1 LKAKVICGAANNQ
14 LEDPIEDD
22 KRIHEKRILYIPDFL
37 TNRMGIV
44 NCADESAGYVTNDPL
59 IERHLSKDWEFSIHQ
74 MTLNV
79 LNKSKET
86 GESTGAMAVEMAE
99 KLSRENHPI
108 FGHRGQLIIDSLVK
122 EGWEKF

>member
-1 LKAKVICGAANNQ
+1 
-14 LEDPIEDD
+14 
-22 KRIHEKRILYIPDFL
+22 
-37 TNRMGIV
+37 MGIV
-44 NCADESAGYVTNDPL
+44 NCADESAGYVANDPL